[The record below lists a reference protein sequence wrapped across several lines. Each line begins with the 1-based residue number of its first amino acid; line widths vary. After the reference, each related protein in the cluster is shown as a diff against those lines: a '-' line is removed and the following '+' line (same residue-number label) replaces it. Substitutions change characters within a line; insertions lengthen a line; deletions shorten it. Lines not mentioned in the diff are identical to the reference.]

1 MPDAHNTPTQAEQ
14 DTHTMLGVRI
24 PESLRTRIKAAADKE
39 HRTESSFARFY
50 LEKAADE
57 ILAEHAANHQPA

>member
-1 MPDAHNTPTQAEQ
+1 MADVNEQ
-14 DTHTMLGVRI
+14 PMSTETDSHTILGVRI
-24 PESLRTRIKAAADKE
+24 SETLRTRIKAAAEKE

-57 ILAEHAANHQPA
+57 ILAEHAAAHQPS

>member
-1 MPDAHNTPTQAEQ
+1 MPDTQT
-14 DTHTMLGVRI
+14 THTATDSTTMLGIKI
-24 PESLRTRIKAAADKE
+24 PANLRERIKAAATKE

-57 ILAEHAANHQPA
+57 ILAANPEPA

>member
-1 MPDAHNTPTQAEQ
+1 MSET
-14 DTHTMLGVRI
+14 THENEMTVLAI
-24 PESLRTRIKAAADKE
+24 QIQKNLRDRIKLAASRE

-57 ILAEHAANHQPA
+57 SDAAESFKLATVEGAQ